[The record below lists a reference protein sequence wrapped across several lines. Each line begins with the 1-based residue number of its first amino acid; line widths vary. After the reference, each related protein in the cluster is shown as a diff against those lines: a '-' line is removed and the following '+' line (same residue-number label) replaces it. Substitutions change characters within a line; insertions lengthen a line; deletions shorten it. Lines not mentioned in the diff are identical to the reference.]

1 MNKIIKQI
9 NKLQSEKKL
18 KKILNKNTK
27 EQLEIINKYFKD

>member
-9 NKLQSEKKL
+9 NKLQSKKNL

-27 EQLEIINKYFKD
+27 EQLKVINKYFKD

>member
-9 NKLQSEKKL
+9 NKLQSEKNL

-27 EQLEIINKYFKD
+27 EQLKVINKYFKD